1 MISLSLLALC
11 EFASFFGSE
20 DIGIECAACGGKA
33 DPIALLAGV
42 SATCK
47 RYPLFLDM
55 VLRGG
60 VIWRCTTGKEP
71 PSLGMGNWTGAI
83 HILVLGNILGHRLER
98 RNNDGLVVRLASV
111 TVDVPRYNLGFVL
124 VHVGM
129 CIID

>member
-1 MISLSLLALC
+1 MISLSLLAFLC

-60 VIWRCTTGKEP
+60 CDLALHHGKGTP
-71 PSLGMGNWTGAI
+71 I
-83 HILVLGNILGHRLER
+83 VGH
-98 RNNDGLVVRLASV
+98 G
-111 TVDVPRYNLGFVL
+111 
-124 VHVGM
+124 
-129 CIID
+129 